1 MWSTDWCINNL
12 KELDRLTRHVIN
24 ECSGKH
30 KYESTRLLYLPS
42 EEGGKGL
49 IEIESVY
56 KNTKLIVARYINNSE
71 DPHIKLV
78 KSFQNEK
85 EKRNLRSVF
94 KDGKRYAEELELN
107 CYFEDGATVLEG
119 TDNVTIVNEKEPR
132 KRKQIIHEASMKKR
146 KYDVIKQPWIGK
158 FVTQH
163 WQDPEVSAHSY
174 DIFRQWKNIPDIV
187 MSVDTSIRQQLLNT
201 KIYRS
206 QKLHGRVDD
215 LSCRLCFKD
224 QETVSHVLC
233 GCYHI
238 AQSLYKARHDRMLRP
253 VYHALLERYK
263 FEESEYSN
271 PWYKQFYPQPSQENN
286 EAKIL
291 WGIPWKLEK
300 CPMNGAN
307 RPDISVL
314 DKKNKEWIIIEGT
327 ICNPGKIKTR
337 AKQKKD
343 KYIDLKLGIKNLYSG
358 NKVKLITVVFDFLAV
373 YYKDLEEELTSI
385 LDNNLAKTTIERSQ
399 KWIISQ
405 NCGIVK
411 RFLS

>member
-42 EEGGKGL
+42 EEGGKDL
-49 IEIESVY
+49 IEIESLY
-56 KNTKLIVARYINNSE
+56 TNTKLKVAHYINNNE
-71 DPHIKLV
+71 DPHIKLL

-85 EKRNLRSVF
+85 GKRSLRSVF

-119 TDNVTIVNEKEPR
+119 TDNATIVNEKEP
-132 KRKQIIHEASMKKR
+132 KKIKQIIHKASMKKR
-146 KYDVIKQPWIGK
+146 KNEVMKQPWIGK

-187 MSVDTSIRQQLLNT
+187 MSVDPSIRQQLLNT

-206 QKLHGRVDD
+206 QKLHEQVDD

-233 GCYHI
+233 GCSHI

-263 FEESEYSN
+263 FEQSEYSN
-271 PWYKQFYPQPSQENN
+271 P
-286 EAKIL
+286 
-291 WGIPWKLEK
+291 
-300 CPMNGAN
+300 
-307 RPDISVL
+307 
-314 DKKNKEWIIIEGT
+314 
-327 ICNPGKIKTR
+327 
-337 AKQKKD
+337 
-343 KYIDLKLGIKNLYSG
+343 
-358 NKVKLITVVFDFLAV
+358 
-373 YYKDLEEELTSI
+373 
-385 LDNNLAKTTIERSQ
+385 
-399 KWIISQ
+399 
-405 NCGIVK
+405 
-411 RFLS
+411 